1 MRHGAGARMH
11 GMARASWRVTLI
23 ATCAFLVAACDS
35 GPKQPPPDLLKG
47 QRQSMERA
55 KGVEQTLEQSA
66 DRRREEADRA
76 GK

>member
-1 MRHGAGARMH
+1 MH
-11 GMARASWRVTLI
+11 NIPKGLSRATLV
-23 ATCAFLVAACDS
+23 AACVLLVAACDS

-55 KGVEQTLEQSA
+55 KGVEQTLQESA

-76 GK
+76 EK

>member
-1 MRHGAGARMH
+1 MDDI
-11 GMARASWRVTLI
+11 WRVSLRLTLTL
-23 ATCAFLVAACDS
+23 AFACAASACDS
-35 GPKQPPPDLLKG
+35 GPKEPPPDLLKG

>member
-1 MRHGAGARMH
+1 MH
-11 GMARASWRVTLI
+11 DILRTSFRLTLLAFSVMAIT
-23 ATCAFLVAACDS
+23 ACDS
-35 GPKQPPPDLLKG
+35 GPKEPPPDLLKG

-66 DRRREEADRA
+66 DRRRAEADRA